1 MNFNHQ
7 TTWTR
12 KCFPLV
18 LTAFFS
24 RLATALFIGSG
35 LLFFREG
42 GNPAFLLM
50 PVILILLPRI
60 FNVYISG
67 FLADHIS
74 KRHVL
79 LLALFLQFLLVFIV
93 AFLEPTATTILVSLF
108 LFGITSSIFS
118 PAFYGI
124 VPDSFRENELSN
136 SSGFI
141 GAGAFAGSALGIAIL
156 AAKVLSTTPG
166 ELGFSTAVVPSILAL
181 VFAGFIVPGLS
192 PIQLNHKFSYSLS
205 ATVIEGLKELS
216 RRNSILLTALGDVF
230 FVAIS
235 AVVQPGLVRFA
246 TENLNLTSNYDSSI
260 LLFTPV
266 IGIIPGSLIAGR
278 LSGRKVELGLVPL
291 GALGMALAMPIVVWF
306 PGAPHKISF
315 TMPEILAGANFIIT
329 IHYGA
334 LLGAFLAGFFSGI
347 FIIPLRAFLQ
357 QRLTPVRRGAA
368 LAVQNTLVAI
378 ATIISWIL
386 VIKVFAWANPKYLI
400 VSFGFAVFLVTIITM
415 WLLPNFMLRFIILTL
430 GNTVCKV
437 RISGMENIPE
447 RGAALLMCNHV
458 SFIDTILISAG
469 TSRHIRFLL
478 DESYYSLPLV
488 GFVARLTGFFRVP
501 KRGHIKAMDNM
512 FQRVREHLD
521 SGGIVCVF
529 PEGRISRNG
538 IMSKFR
544 HGYKRMLPKDSNIP
558 IIPVNISFIWGE
570 NFSTKGDNMKFKKPA
585 KFPFFAA
592 VTFGKAVSSDM
603 DSFEIRQRICELSAE
618 AGNPILPDERT
629 IHLKVAQLAKRHPFA
644 SLLYDY
650 KQDGHSAYKIFIR
663 ALLMSRHIRKYADFD
678 SKYVG
683 VLLPNGVQAC
693 IAILAILLADKIPA
707 PLNSSVTPAVFDASV
722 EKADIKLIITDFN
735 FLSKTRIAKSSI
747 MTEFNALEKLNSSFL
762 KFIYTV
768 GLFCIPIKEF
778 MSFVAP
784 TSAFDHNG
792 TAALLFSSGSTGN
805 PKGVMLS
812 HHGIYIDARST
823 AQGVNLSKDDCIIG
837 NLPLFHSFGLNV
849 CLWMPLMYG
858 VKVVFL
864 ANPLDGAGVRNAIKT
879 HQATI
884 LFATP
889 SFLQKYMQHAESSDF
904 NSLRLVVTGAEKL
917 RRDIADKLHNIT
929 DKRLKIVEAYGCTE
943 LSPVVTINIAQCAED
958 TGKSV
963 GKDSSIGVPLENCS
977 IRILDPLSFEP
988 VAPGNEGLLFAKGP
1002 MVMQGYLGDEEL
1014 TNKVIRD
1021 GYYNTGDV
1029 AKMDEF
1035 GYITICGRL
1044 SRFSKIA
1051 GEMVPHEMVEQ
1062 IINEICGG
1070 DIRSVAVGGMP
1081 DTLKGEV
1088 LLVLYTDAMPK
1099 TPEEIVEELRER
1111 SISNLWIP
1119 KVKNFHKVDELP
1131 LLGSGKLD
1139 LTLIHKIALDLAQS
1153 KGIES

>member
-1 MNFNHQ
+1 MA
-7 TTWTR
+7 
-12 KCFPLV
+12 LV
-18 LTAFFS
+18 
-24 RLATALFIGSG
+24 
-35 LLFFREG
+35 E
-42 GNPAFLLM
+42 PA
-50 PVILILLPRI
+50 PVS
-60 FNVYISG
+60 V
-67 FLADHIS
+67 
-74 KRHVL
+74 
-79 LLALFLQFLLVFIV
+79 
-93 AFLEPTATTILVSLF
+93 LVSMF
-108 LFGITSSIFS
+108 LFGITSAIFS

-141 GAGAFAGSALGIAIL
+141 GAGAFSGSALGIAIL
-156 AAKVLSTTPG
+156 AAKVLSTHPG
-166 ELGFSTAVVPSILAL
+166 DFDFATAVVPAILAL
-181 VFAGFIVPGLS
+181 VCSGFVVPGLS
-192 PIQLNHKFSYSLS
+192 PIQLDRKFSYSLGS
-205 ATVIEGLKELS
+205 TIKEGVKELS

-230 FVAIS
+230 FVAIA
-235 AVVQPGLVRFA
+235 AVVQPGLVRF
-246 TENLNLTSNYDSSI
+246 TSENLKLSPNFDASI
-260 LLFTPV
+260 LLFAPV
-266 IGIIPGSLIAGR
+266 IGIIPGAWLAGR

-291 GALGMALAMPIVVWF
+291 GALGMAIAMPIVVWF
-306 PGAPHKISF
+306 PGVPHKISF

-368 LAVQNTLVAI
+368 LAVQNALVSI
-378 ATIISWIL
+378 ATIIAWVL
-386 VIKVFAWANPKYLI
+386 VIKVFAWANPKYLL

-437 RISGMENIPE
+437 RVSGVENIPE

-501 KRGHIKAMDNM
+501 RRGHIKAMDTM
-512 FQRVREHLD
+512 FQGVRDHLD
-521 SGGIVCVF
+521 KGGIVCVF

-544 HGYKRMLPKDSNIP
+544 HGYKRMLPENSNVP
-558 IIPVNISFIWGE
+558 IIPVNISFIWGG
-570 NFSTKGDNMKFKKPA
+570 NFSTRGNTMKFHRPT

-592 VTFGKAVSSDM
+592 VTFGKPVSSDT
-603 DSFEIRQRICELSAE
+603 DSFEIRQRICELSAD
-618 AGNPILPDERT
+618 AGNPILPDEET
-629 IHLKVAQLAKRHPFA
+629 IHLKVAKLAKRHPFT

-650 KQDGHSAYKIFIR
+650 KQEGYSAYNIFMR
-663 ALLMSRHIRKYADFD
+663 ALLMSRKIRKEADFD

-683 VLLPNGVQAC
+683 ILLPNGTQAC

-707 PLNSSVTPAVFDASV
+707 PLNSSVTPAVFNASI
-722 EKADIKLIITDFN
+722 EKANIKLIITDFN
-735 FLSKTRIAKSSI
+735 FLSRTRIQKTD
-747 MTEFNALEKLNSSFL
+747 MMKEFSAFEKLNSSL
-762 KFIYTV
+762 SKFIYTT

-812 HHGIYIDARST
+812 HHGIYIDVRST
-823 AQGVNLSKDDCIIG
+823 AQAVNLTREDCIIG

-858 VKVVFL
+858 VKVVYL
-864 ANPLDGAGVRNAIKT
+864 SNPLDGAGVRNAIKE
-879 HQATI
+879 HYGTI

-889 SFLQKYMQHAESSDF
+889 SFLQKYMQHGEIADF
-904 NSLRLVVTGAEKL
+904 DSLRLVVTGAEKL
-917 RRDIADKLHNIT
+917 RRDIAEKLHNIT

-943 LSPVVTINIAQCAED
+943 LSPIVTINIAPSAED
-958 TGKSV
+958 TGKTF
-963 GKDSSIGVPLENCS
+963 GKEASIGVPLENCA

-1014 TNKVIRD
+1014 TNKVIRN

-1029 AKMDEF
+1029 AKMDEL

-1062 IINEICGG
+1062 IINEICGS

-1139 LTLIHKIALDLAQS
+1139 LSMIRKIALDLAAT